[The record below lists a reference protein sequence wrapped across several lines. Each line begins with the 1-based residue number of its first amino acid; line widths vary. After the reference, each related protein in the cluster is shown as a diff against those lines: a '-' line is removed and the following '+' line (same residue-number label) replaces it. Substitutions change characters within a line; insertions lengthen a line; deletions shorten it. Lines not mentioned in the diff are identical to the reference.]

1 MSPIEDYLD
10 GMSRDSLVN
19 KVRNLERRLIAL
31 ERRNVRFNNLEEVTN
46 NLGLQL
52 AGEFRSGNGVEPG
65 NGFTGGRFGY
75 PGFEYSGG
83 KWFLAGVNNDAL
95 MVGLDQESG
104 ALLAANGA
112 LTIDQSGINLTGIR
126 YALRHYAEDGDGNNP
141 RYGRFEM
148 IYPEGKTVPALAISF
163 QDGISGTEKAGTNR
177 GFEQGDFS
185 QWVKNYEL
193 NGSWLLN
200 TDRPAAGNY
209 CAGFYI
215 TTSSYNH
222 KGQLN
227 SGRIAITGGKWY
239 TLNFYERQLMTGK
252 RTVRMQWY
260 NATSGGYMLR
270 VDQVETKTEISET
283 WQLVSRTFQAPAGAL
298 GCEIWI
304 EVLDESYGMEAG
316 FMAEFDEF
324 SVLERD
330 LLRSITFE
338 PDLSYQDDHSTRRIV
353 ACRREL
359 PQPGTPSWLK
369 LGISGNITPGT
380 HQYKLTFVTASGE
393 TNGSSPTGIIN
404 ISTPSDAQVALT
416 FETGPQGTIA
426 RKIYRTAAGGSDF
439 KLLATISNNTST
451 SYTDNLPDS
460 ALGSET
466 VPLFNSTL
474 EAPLLPVYAFVR
486 WEIIESNLKSG
497 GVWLSSGSTCGPFNL
512 ISYGANS
519 IIGAKGDWFRFGVYL
534 EPGKYTFRIH
544 YRSGPGRGTISFYEN
559 EGSSPFATIDMYDS
573 AANSVEGLVSG
584 INMTGIGMH
593 FIRGEI
599 TSKNISSSGYSS
611 YISDVEFV
619 RE

>member
-1 MSPIEDYLD
+1 
-10 GMSRDSLVN
+10 
-19 KVRNLERRLIAL
+19 
-31 ERRNVRFNNLEEVTN
+31 
-46 NLGLQL
+46 
-52 AGEFRSGNGVEPG
+52 
-65 NGFTGGRFGY
+65 
-75 PGFEYSGG
+75 
-83 KWFLAGVNNDAL
+83 
-95 MVGLDQESG
+95 
-104 ALLAANGA
+104 
-112 LTIDQSGINLTGIR
+112 
-126 YALRHYAEDGDGNNP
+126 
-141 RYGRFEM
+141 M
-148 IYPEGKTVPALAISF
+148 IYPEGKSVPALAISF

-200 TDRPAAGNY
+200 TDRAAEGNY

-222 KGQLN
+222 NGRLY
-227 SGRIAITGGKWY
+227 SERIAINGGKWY
-239 TLNFYERQLMTGK
+239 TLNFFERQLMPGK
-252 RTVRMQWY
+252 RTVRVQWY
-260 NATSGGYMLR
+260 SAMSGGALLR
-270 VDQVETKTEISET
+270 VDQIETKTEIAEK
-283 WQLVSRTFQAPAGAL
+283 WQMVSRTMQAPTQAQA
-298 GCEIWI
+298 CVIWI
-304 EVLDESYGMEAG
+304 EFLDQSYGVEAG
-316 FMAEFDEF
+316 FAFEFDGF

-330 LLRSITFE
+330 LLRSLSFE
-338 PDLSYQDDHSTRRIV
+338 PDLSYQDDHSTRRVV
-353 ACRREL
+353 ACRREIPR
-359 PQPGTPSWLK
+359 PQIPNWSK
-369 LGISGNITPGT
+369 LTIPGNITLGT
-380 HQYKLTFVTASGE
+380 HQYVITFVTASGE
-393 TNGSSPTGIIN
+393 TNGSSPTGIIS
-404 ISTPSDAQVALT
+404 ITTSTEAQVALS

-486 WEIIESNLKSG
+486 WEIIESNLKSE
-497 GVWLSSGSTCGPFNL
+497 GVWSSSGSTCGPFNL
-512 ISYGANS
+512 ISYGADS
-519 IIGAKGDWFRFGVYL
+519 TIGAKGDWFRFGVYL

-544 YRSGPGRGTISFYEN
+544 YRTGPGRGKISFYEN
-559 EGSSPFATIDMYDS
+559 EGGSPFATIDMYAS

-584 INMTGIGMH
+584 INLTGIGMH

-599 TSKNISSSGYSS
+599 TSKNISSNGYSS